1 MRKLVYFTLA
11 FVAGT
16 LLCQY
21 LLSPAW
27 RLIPA
32 ALAALA
38 LALALTAGRKKRLR
52 WLSLAAAGLL
62 LGLGWFT
69 GYEALFTAPAR
80 ALAGLEDTVTVE
92 LLDYAEETGFGAK
105 AAVRVL
111 DRGIPGK
118 AVYFGGRELLDLEP
132 GTRLTALVEFDEA
145 VTVGDKESTYYTA
158 QGIFLRLYGDGDT
171 EVVEKGRAGSLRYLP
186 QRLSR

>member
-1 MRKLVYFTLA
+1 MVYFTLA

-21 LLSPAW
+21 LLSPVW

-38 LALALTAGRKKRLR
+38 LALALTAGRKRRLR

-92 LLDYAEETGFGAK
+92 LLDYAEETG
-105 AAVRVL
+105 
-111 DRGIPGK
+111 
-118 AVYFGGRELLDLEP
+118 
-132 GTRLTALVEFDEA
+132 
-145 VTVGDKESTYYTA
+145 VTGNS
-158 QGIFLRLYGDGDT
+158 
-171 EVVEKGRAGSLRYLP
+171 P
-186 QRLSR
+186 